1 MFNFFKKDKK
11 AEQIEQIEEI
21 DIDKTENA
29 PLVTIAYN
37 INSNLEASIDIL
49 MDDYKAESINA
60 MCKLLDTLSN
70 DGFYIETVNMLKQG
84 LINDDQ
90 PEVLLTILTHVG
102 QQARYKILQS
112 NRKDSTKDEP
122 CIKPSDM
129 L

>member
-1 MFNFFKKDKK
+1 MFNFFKKNKESK
-11 AEQIEQIEEI
+11 IIEQENI
-21 DIDKTENA
+21 DQKPDKL

-37 INSNLEASIDIL
+37 IDSNLEASIDIL
-49 MDDYKAESINA
+49 MDDYKVESINA

-70 DGFYIETVNMLKQG
+70 DGFYMETINMLKQG

-112 NRKDSTKDEP
+112 TKDSTKDEP

>member
-1 MFNFFKKDKK
+1 MFNFFKKNKESK
-11 AEQIEQIEEI
+11 IIEQENI
-21 DIDKTENA
+21 DQKSDKL

-37 INSNLEASIDIL
+37 IDSNLEASIDIL
-49 MDDYKAESINA
+49 MDDYKVESINA

-70 DGFYIETVNMLKQG
+70 DGFYMETINMLKQG

-112 NRKDSTKDEP
+112 TKDSTKDEP